1 LYAVENEGMRTF
13 ILDRTTAP
21 YFSNIVWFIAD
32 KCRTLDRL
40 VSHSSRYPLL
50 PLHCTAFITQARTR
64 VSPKRTCCH
73 CSHTGSRR
81 ELAASVDELLDVF
94 YYINDIFHLK
104 MAPMNKVLQPIH
116 HLSSWQ
122 DLC

>member
-1 LYAVENEGMRTF
+1 VSGHVFCNIAVENEGMRTF

-40 VSHSSRYPLL
+40 VTHSSRYCASRKSPM
-50 PLHCTAFITQARTR
+50 IRTL
-64 VSPKRTCCH
+64 VLSFSFSLGS
-73 CSHTGSRR
+73 SHTGSRR

-104 MAPMNKVLQPIH
+104 MAPMNKVH
-116 HLSSWQ
+116 
-122 DLC
+122 